1 MPDPQSLRE
10 NRWLRVLAPLFDDPN
25 LLHFN
30 RRSIA
35 AGVFCGV
42 FAAFIPLPVQM
53 FAAIVLAVIFRGN
66 LAVAVGFTWVSNPLT
81 YIPIYYFCY
90 RVGEFIMGRPVDEA
104 GNEITIQIKPL
115 IADFFAGDFSGL
127 MSFFFTS
134 GTQLMLGCFLVGLLS
149 AGISYVLVGYLWRA
163 HVHKSWRVR
172 RLARKQKKLAAQ
184 QEDSAG

>member
-1 MPDPQSLRE
+1 MPDPHALRE
-10 NRWLRVLAPLFDDPN
+10 NPWLRIFVPLFDDPN

-53 FAAIVLAVIFRGN
+53 FAAIVMAVLFRGN

-90 RVGEFIMGRPVDEA
+90 LVGEFIMGSPTDAA
-104 GNEITIQIKPL
+104 GNEITINIKAL
-115 IADFFAGDFSGL
+115 ISDMFAGEFTDL
-127 MSFFFTS
+127 MGFFITS
-134 GTQLMLGCFLVGLLS
+134 GAQLLLGCFLIGLLAS
-149 AGISYVLVGYLWRA
+149 AISYLLVGYLWRV
-163 HVHKSWRVR
+163 HVLKSWKVR

-184 QEDSAG
+184 KEDSNK